1 LQERGA
7 VVVETRFRRTETAKK
22 RSPPRPSLFVPQ
34 AAATNCS
41 SHWVHHDI
49 FLEGNYEVRLKD
61 ADSAFVPNVG
71 NLAPRPAKWSATR
84 FKNQPGT

>member
-1 LQERGA
+1 M
-7 VVVETRFRRTETAKK
+7 VETRFRRKQRRKTLTTPFLPL
-22 RSPPRPSLFVPQ
+22 RPQ
-34 AAATNCS
+34 AAASNCS

-61 ADSAFVPNVG
+61 ADSTFVPNVG

>member
-1 LQERGA
+1 M
-7 VVVETRFRRTETAKK
+7 
-22 RSPPRPSLFVPQ
+22 
-34 AAATNCS
+34 
-41 SHWVHHDI
+41 HHDI